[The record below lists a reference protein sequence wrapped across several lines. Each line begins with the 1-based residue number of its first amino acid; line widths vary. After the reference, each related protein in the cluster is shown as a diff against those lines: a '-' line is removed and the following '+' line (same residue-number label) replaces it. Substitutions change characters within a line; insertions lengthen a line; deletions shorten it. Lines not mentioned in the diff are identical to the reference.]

1 MTFDEALG
9 ENQQFTDVVRLAP
22 ATSPR
27 NVVSGNFNLCPDRR
41 TITFTPSALVPNL
54 RYRITVTGQK
64 DLFGNTQSN
73 VFTSTFTTIDNSPP
87 ALYDF
92 LIDSQIVVEGL
103 VIENQRPRFY
113 IGYTDDIGINTA
125 ATKLYLARQ
134 GEPLQAVQASVTQN
148 YLQYQPLQSLEAGQ
162 YITKAVVTDTAGNES
177 STPEITFTI
186 NPQLPELYTVYQ
198 QYGVTTGKDV
208 VTVRGRNLF
217 TQFNAPDESAR
228 GLLGEYS
235 ASYYYY
241 NYPPFH
247 VVKTDSEINFD
258 FMGESLS
265 PYFSSYGNEK
275 VTWKG
280 QIIPRYSEEYTF
292 TFELSG
298 GVKIYIGEN
307 LILDEQNSEAVRQ
320 ASGNITLEAG
330 QPYDIRIEHFG
341 NYRYPHPA
349 KLFWASPSQTLE
361 IVPQEQLRPA
371 AQAVSPNVLFG
382 GEQATVIGAVSNTDY
397 DEITVLTPAHNVG
410 TVNVDV
416 QLGTETLSLTNGFEY
431 YEDQSPPY
439 PQRYSPASVTNIT
452 PPSRISV
459 SFNEPLAPEQDFNNI
474 LKVFD
479 ATGEYIPIAGNV
491 TLDETS
497 RKLTFVPT
505 VPLAENT
512 RYVISVSNQSDL
524 SGNVNTSEYSEEF
537 STTDHTAPEIY
548 YVSPEDQSVTFDR
561 NPSIAAY
568 FGDSLSAIDPNS
580 SVMIIDGTD
589 VTAQAN
595 KYYSAIQYTPPTPLS
610 FGSHTVTFR
619 VSDIAGNT
627 VEKTI
632 TFTVEADTE
641 PPVITNFTIDNKPAV
656 DGVQTRYR
664 RPFFVVSFTDNGPVP
679 YNQQKIYLGP
689 QGGQLSLISS
699 YFSGG
704 SNGGTLYGS
713 VSQDLAFGFYTVRV
727 ELVDKA
733 GNTKSQSVNF
743 ELIDLETV
751 PPQVTA
757 ITPAYNA
764 QEVALDAPIIVTFS
778 EPLDPNQNFANSMTV
793 RNSQDYQPIEGTY
806 SLNSQGNILT
816 FTPAQPFAGDS
827 TYYVNLTGYLDLA
840 GNEGYY
846 FSSYFST
853 IDTIAPVLAGKL
865 GVGGNSGIYGDLIDL
880 NNARIYSRTPDIYVS
895 CSDNLS
901 GINPSSFTFTLDG
914 VSYSL
919 NTQCNYGGRYRP
931 PAPLEYGIHTV
942 TAQVSDNSG
951 NSGQISETFEIIPD
965 PSLPFAV
972 EDDTLLLWRLDEFYC
987 SDGCQIPDSGPY
999 KFKVYEY
1006 LFRLQHHRAVQ
1017 QRRKKCR
1024 YKDEWRYTGFVI
1036 RDKSVYG
1043 RGMDELPAGPG

>member
-1 MTFDEALG
+1 MSGVGNISGTALDSSGNPLNFGKVTFTNNAWNENITIATPVQPNGTYSLNGLPTGDFNLKLTVPEIIGVGTAADNLAGGQTLTKNLQLESAGKVFGNVKAVDGNSPAVGVDVVLTLAKQGGGNYTFITHTDSIGNWEIANLPLGTISIRISDPNSDGVARISGINLNTNGQEINTGTIVLDNSPIAVESVTPANNAVNVPRNSTVQILFSEAVDPTTVNSGSIKLKNGSVQVSASSAISNEGKTVTLTPNQILADTTFFTLEITTAVKDINGVALEEPFTSTFTTADETAPVVVSAVPANNAEQIPLTQNVVVTFDEALG
-9 ENQQFTDVVRLAP
+9 ENQQFTGVVKLAP
-22 ATSPR
+22 ATSPG
-27 NVVSGNFNLCPDRR
+27 NVVSGNFNISPDRK

-54 RYRITVTGQK
+54 RYQITVTGQK

-134 GEPLQAVQASVTQN
+134 GEALQAVQASVTQN

-235 ASYYYY
+235 TSNYYY
-241 NYPPFH
+241 NDPPYH

-265 PYFSSYGNEK
+265 PYFFNYGNEK

-280 QIIPRYSEEYTF
+280 QIIPLYSEEYTF

-307 LILDEQNSEAVRQ
+307 LILDEQNSEVVRQ

-349 KLFWASPSQTLE
+349 KLFWSSPSQTLE

-382 GEQATVIGAVSNTDY
+382 GEQATVIGAVSDTYY

-416 QLGTETLSLTNGFEY
+416 QLGSETLSLTNGFEY
-431 YEDQSPPY
+431 YEDQYPPY
-439 PQRYSPASVTNIT
+439 PQRYSPAGVTNIT

-459 SFNEPLAPEQDFNNI
+459 SFNEPLATEQDFNNI

-497 RKLTFVPT
+497 RKLIFVPT

-537 STTDHTAPEIY
+537 STTDRTAPEIY

-664 RPFFVVSFTDNGPVP
+664 QPSFVVSFTDNGPVP

-689 QGGQLSLISS
+689 QGGQ
-699 YFSGG
+699 
-704 SNGGTLYGS
+704 S
-713 VSQDLAFGFYTVRV
+713 V
-727 ELVDKA
+727 
-733 GNTKSQSVNF
+733 
-743 ELIDLETV
+743 
-751 PPQVTA
+751 
-757 ITPAYNA
+757 
-764 QEVALDAPIIVTFS
+764 
-778 EPLDPNQNFANSMTV
+778 AN
-793 RNSQDYQPIEGTY
+793 
-806 SLNSQGNILT
+806 
-816 FTPAQPFAGDS
+816 
-827 TYYVNLTGYLDLA
+827 
-840 GNEGYY
+840 
-846 FSSYFST
+846 
-853 IDTIAPVLAGKL
+853 
-865 GVGGNSGIYGDLIDL
+865 
-880 NNARIYSRTPDIYVS
+880 
-895 CSDNLS
+895 
-901 GINPSSFTFTLDG
+901 
-914 VSYSL
+914 
-919 NTQCNYGGRYRP
+919 
-931 PAPLEYGIHTV
+931 
-942 TAQVSDNSG
+942 
-951 NSGQISETFEIIPD
+951 
-965 PSLPFAV
+965 
-972 EDDTLLLWRLDEFYC
+972 
-987 SDGCQIPDSGPY
+987 
-999 KFKVYEY
+999 
-1006 LFRLQHHRAVQ
+1006 
-1017 QRRKKCR
+1017 
-1024 YKDEWRYTGFVI
+1024 
-1036 RDKSVYG
+1036 
-1043 RGMDELPAGPG
+1043 